1 MAQIGF
7 GPTEEP
13 EWSFTMKGKQGRIV
27 VTVTPNGFYLY
38 EWLCDTCN
46 ERTQSSLKL
55 RITQSD
61 RQLPRDEVEAKALQR
76 QDDI

>member
-13 EWSFTMKGKQGRIV
+13 EWPFTMKGKQGRIV

-38 EWLCDTCN
+38 EWLCDTSD
-46 ERTQSSLKL
+46 EKFRSSLQL
-55 RITQSD
+55 RITESD
-61 RQLPRDEVEAKALQR
+61 HQLPRDEVEEKALSR
-76 QDDI
+76 QDEI